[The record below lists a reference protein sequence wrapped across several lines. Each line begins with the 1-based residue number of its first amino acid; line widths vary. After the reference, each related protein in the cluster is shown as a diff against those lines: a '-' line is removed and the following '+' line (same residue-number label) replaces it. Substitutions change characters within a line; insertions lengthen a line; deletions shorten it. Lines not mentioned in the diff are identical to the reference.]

1 MKFQLV
7 IILLYKYPIYVVP
20 MYPAMPNSVKLRKN
34 TVKHGIWCN
43 NIAPILKEHNTNSFE
58 YISIRFDI
66 AIPPAVLVVQTHYAL
81 NFSKIVQ
88 KFKILELAPWT
99 PPILYYFFH
108 FKLTIQCF
116 CESAS
121 GKTMKYYNTTLSW
134 KIFRKNIYIPR

>member
-1 MKFQLV
+1 MVHPLRASEFGH
-7 IILLYKYPIYVVP
+7 
-20 MYPAMPNSVKLRKN
+20 SVKLRKN
-34 TVKHGIWCN
+34 TVKHAIWCN

-66 AIPPAVLVVQTHYAL
+66 AIPPTALVVQTHCAL
-81 NFSKIVQ
+81 NFPKIVQ

-121 GKTMKYYNTTLSW
+121 GKTMKYYIILE
-134 KIFRKNIYIPR
+134 NISQKYNHRNIILIAQ

>member
-1 MKFQLV
+1 
-7 IILLYKYPIYVVP
+7 

-121 GKTMKYYNTTLSW
+121 GKTMKYYIILEKYFT
-134 KIFRKNIYIPR
+134 KIYIPMTFTIQRMKLVVK